1 MPKQTEPRQ
10 KSNTARRRCKKQ
22 SEDTAKQP
30 SAKRTSGTKKKTQR
44 HLYIKAAA
52 CIFLLLTVLGIYCF
66 DITPVSTNAM
76 MPALNEGDVVLSWSP
91 GWIDSSYEPGD
102 VVLLANASSESAP
115 NFLRLIAEDGTVS
128 FHEDEIRIDGNKLKR
143 LQLTN
148 TAIIRPQDEPEIWRE
163 TLTNG
168 AAYKIMLPQHA
179 MTGSLKGEVVLEKDV
194 FLAGDNR
201 YASYDSRQNGAVDR
215 KQMKGKALLVLE
227 STKDDGF
234 LGKFIKWI
242 E

>member
-1 MPKQTEPRQ
+1 MPKQTEPKELPKNQ
-10 KSNTARRRCKKQ
+10 TKSRSKHTSKQ
-22 SEDTAKQP
+22 SSP
-30 SAKRTSGTKKKTQR
+30 KRTSRQKKNASR
-44 HLYIKAAA
+44 HISLKVTI
-52 CIFLLLTVLGIYCF
+52 CFLMLLSLLSIYCF

-91 GWIDSSYEPGD
+91 RWINGNYEPGD
-102 VVLLANASSESAP
+102 VVLLANASSETAP

-128 FHEDEIRIDGNKLKR
+128 FHEDEIQIDGNKLKR

-163 TLTNG
+163 TLANG

-179 MTGSLKGEVVLEKDV
+179 MTGSLKGEVILEKDV

-215 KQMKGKALLVLE
+215 KQMKGKALIVLE